1 MRLGCKIFKLVWCLL
16 FALLLLS
23 DDSYGQSYGLTFSSH
38 EVFQDKRT
46 SLDLSPNQTLC
57 FQDSFDVSFDI
68 SFQPNHA
75 IYFGYIL
82 RIIGDDDQNIDLVY
96 NAEANQK
103 HFNIIV
109 GDSLSNIAF
118 DIDRSRL
125 FNQWNHL
132 RIRLDSKHGRIILY
146 CGKQIF
152 TANDRYLKKSNCYKI
167 LFGTNNYR
175 QFQTTDTPP
184 MKIRDIKI
192 VENEEL
198 KYCWPLN
205 EVGGTVAHEIISQND
220 GVVINPVW
228 GAAMHRDWQSIP
240 GISVSGVASVAFNPE
255 KEEVYII
262 AADSLYTY
270 SVKTAK
276 WNNRAYPNDRLELN
290 QGNQSVYNPFD
301 NSLYNF
307 FPDQKFVSK
316 YNFQNYS
323 WNKKFITGPVTDYWH
338 LNKFFSKADTS
349 LYFLGGYG
357 HLVYK
362 NTVQQYHLKTGTWNS
377 KVKTKGDFFTPR
389 YLAGLGSTANGDTAY
404 VLGGY
409 GSTSGQQILDPRN
422 IYSMVRFTVKDKTF
436 KKLFEL
442 KADDQDFAFANSLV
456 IDQKEKIYYGLI
468 FPQHKYNSTLQL
480 IRGSLAKPD
489 YNVMGSII
497 PYSFHDVHS
506 FADLYYC
513 PASKRFIAVT
523 LLRTDNNQTKVNI
536 YTLLGPPYETHSLAV
551 IVKSATK
558 WYIIG
563 VLVLLIVAL
572 LFYLNHKKRK
582 IIPAVAAHET
592 EPFKQVNI
600 ARTETRETPVVVKN
614 GSKQNIQLKNAILLF
629 GGLQVFD
636 AEGENIT
643 KYFTPLVKELFLVV
657 LLYSIKWERGL
668 SSEKLNEI
676 LWYDKSIKS
685 ARNNRSVNIAKLK
698 ALLDKMTSCHLSKD
712 TGEWKIDF
720 DYDHIYIDY
729 HDYLNI
735 VKDKKELDI
744 EKIKCLSTITKRGNF
759 LSNIEYEWLDPFKSE
774 ISSDVIDTYIHFAHS
789 GHVSD
794 PEFLIELANF
804 IFYFDPVNEEAMV
817 IKCKAL
823 FSLGNHSLA
832 KNTFENF
839 TKEYKVIYG
848 EEFKKDFNAVLE

>member
-1 MRLGCKIFKLVWCLL
+1 
-16 FALLLLS
+16 
-23 DDSYGQSYGLTFSSH
+23 
-38 EVFQDKRT
+38 
-46 SLDLSPNQTLC
+46 
-57 FQDSFDVSFDI
+57 
-68 SFQPNHA
+68 
-75 IYFGYIL
+75 
-82 RIIGDDDQNIDLVY
+82 
-96 NAEANQK
+96 
-103 HFNIIV
+103 
-109 GDSLSNIAF
+109 
-118 DIDRSRL
+118 
-125 FNQWNHL
+125 
-132 RIRLDSKHGRIILY
+132 
-146 CGKQIF
+146 
-152 TANDRYLKKSNCYKI
+152 
-167 LFGTNNYR
+167 
-175 QFQTTDTPP
+175 
-184 MKIRDIKI
+184 
-192 VENEEL
+192 
-198 KYCWPLN
+198 
-205 EVGGTVAHEIISQND
+205 
-220 GVVINPVW
+220 
-228 GAAMHRDWQSIP
+228 
-240 GISVSGVASVAFNPE
+240 
-255 KEEVYII
+255 
-262 AADSLYTY
+262 
-270 SVKTAK
+270 
-276 WNNRAYPNDRLELN
+276 
-290 QGNQSVYNPFD
+290 
-301 NSLYNF
+301 
-307 FPDQKFVSK
+307 
-316 YNFQNYS
+316 
-323 WNKKFITGPVTDYWH
+323 
-338 LNKFFSKADTS
+338 
-349 LYFLGGYG
+349 
-357 HLVYK
+357 
-362 NTVQQYHLKTGTWNS
+362 
-377 KVKTKGDFFTPR
+377 
-389 YLAGLGSTANGDTAY
+389 
-404 VLGGY
+404 
-409 GSTSGQQILDPRN
+409 
-422 IYSMVRFTVKDKTF
+422 
-436 KKLFEL
+436 
-442 KADDQDFAFANSLV
+442 
-456 IDQKEKIYYGLI
+456 
-468 FPQHKYNSTLQL
+468 
-480 IRGSLAKPD
+480 
-489 YNVMGSII
+489 MGSII

-536 YTLLGPPYETHSLAV
+536 YTLLGPPYETHSLPV
-551 IVKSATK
+551 IVKSAIK